1 MSDTTANYLIDLG
14 QILGERL
21 NDVKNCVDSA
31 DESQRQFELGRYR
44 AYREV
49 LALMLSQADA
59 FELSPHQLSL
69 QGVDRDRDLGC

>member
-1 MSDTTANYLIDLG
+1 MTDITANYLLDLG

-21 NDVKNCVDSA
+21 NEVKGYVDSA

-49 LALMLSQADA
+49 VALMLSQADA
-59 FELSPHQLSL
+59 FELSPGQLSL
-69 QGVDRDRDLGC
+69 QGVDRGRDLGC